1 MPRCGLWGNACCL
14 LPAAVV
20 AGQVAVATGSKR
32 HPELPLGTVPQR
44 PLNGG
49 DSGVGRGDAPLG
61 L

>member
-1 MPRCGLWGNACCL
+1 M

-20 AGQVAVATGSKR
+20 AGQVAVATGFKR
-32 HPELPLGTVPQR
+32 HPEVPLGTVPQR

-49 DSGVGRGDAPLG
+49 DSGVGRGHAPLG

>member
-1 MPRCGLWGNACCL
+1 MWSCL
-14 LPAAVV
+14 APAAVV

-32 HPELPLGTVPQR
+32 HPELPLGTVLQR